1 MGACY
6 VLSGHP
12 SGTIGGAAHRL
23 WIPPSV
29 YRQGRPR
36 HILRGSQMARRL
48 LNTKTEDNLKI
59 VLAAWV
65 GGGGEDGGNASHL
78 SEF

>member
-1 MGACY
+1 
-6 VLSGHP
+6 
-12 SGTIGGAAHRL
+12 
-23 WIPPSV
+23 
-29 YRQGRPR
+29 
-36 HILRGSQMARRL
+36 MARRL

-65 GGGGEDGGNASHL
+65 GGGGEDGGNTSHL